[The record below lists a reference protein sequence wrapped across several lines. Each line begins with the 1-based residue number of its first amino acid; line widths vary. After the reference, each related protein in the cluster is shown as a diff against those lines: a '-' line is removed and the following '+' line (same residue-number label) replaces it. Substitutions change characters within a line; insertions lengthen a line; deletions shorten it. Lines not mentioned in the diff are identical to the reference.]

1 MKKRK
6 KSPACKIILF
16 FLLVLI
22 SFVMIIP
29 FLWMVSSSLKY
40 NTEIFSYPVRWIP
53 EVFRWDNYVTVWSE
67 IPFLT
72 YFLNSLKL
80 AVIVTVAQLV
90 ICSLAAYSFSKL
102 QYPGRDKLFFLY
114 LATMMVP
121 WQAIMIPQFIVVR
134 SLGLYNSHGA
144 LIVINMFSAFGVFV
158 LRQFMIGIPE
168 ELSEAA
174 RIDGC
179 SEFRTYSQVIIPMCK
194 PGLATLTIFTF
205 NFMWNDYLSSMIYL
219 DDDKL
224 KTVQVGLTAFRTLYK
239 TEYGLLMA
247 GTVCALLPIFLIF
260 CCAQKYLVEGIAYTG
275 LKG

>member
-1 MKKRK
+1 MKKKK
-6 KSPACKIILF
+6 KSPACKVILF
-16 FLLVLI
+16 LLLVLI
-22 SFVMIIP
+22 SIAMIIP

-247 GTVCALLPIFLIF
+247 GTVCALIPIFLIF

>member
-1 MKKRK
+1 
-6 KSPACKIILF
+6 
-16 FLLVLI
+16 
-22 SFVMIIP
+22 
-29 FLWMVSSSLKY
+29 MVSSSLKY

-134 SLGLYNSHGA
+134 SLGLYNSRGA

>member
-121 WQAIMIPQFIVVR
+121 WQAIMIPQFMVVR

>member
-168 ELSEAA
+168 ELSEEA

>member
-1 MKKRK
+1 MKKKK
-6 KSPACKIILF
+6 KSPACKVILF
-16 FLLVLI
+16 LLLVLI
-22 SFVMIIP
+22 SFAMIIP

-67 IPFLT
+67 IPILT

-90 ICSLAAYSFSKL
+90 VCSLAAYSFSKL

-239 TEYGLLMA
+239 TDYGLLMA

>member
-6 KSPACKIILF
+6 KSPACKVILF
-16 FLLVLI
+16 LLLVLI

-121 WQAIMIPQFIVVR
+121 WQAIMIPQFMVVR